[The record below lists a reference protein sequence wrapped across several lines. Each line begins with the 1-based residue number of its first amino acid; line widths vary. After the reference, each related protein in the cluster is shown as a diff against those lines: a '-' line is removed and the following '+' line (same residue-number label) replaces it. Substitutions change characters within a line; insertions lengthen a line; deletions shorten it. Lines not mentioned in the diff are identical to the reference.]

1 MWFWLIRSISVPARD
16 SSSAWRTIIERNPNK
31 AAPLDLFRPIGNS
44 ASLTSF
50 PSSDPPSSTP
60 FSPASLFL
68 CSPLRMDGGGEET
81 GFEVAIVVPKNCG
94 KERDDCVEFLVWEL
108 KTAGLIVER
117 VRGISDEF
125 IKLAAPIEIL
135 GRVAAELQMQK
146 LTYIGLELRFQW
158 DEVTAFVT
166 QPDGSLFSWC
176 ERFRCFHHL
185 IYGIVNN
192 TDSDL
197 TLRFGGK
204 ELQYR
209 RNESLLKMMEAEGI
223 VKQVFPTHDET
234 KRKQLLRTWALNW
247 LDFTWQPIDEIYSY
261 FGTKIATYFSFLGMY
276 TRWLFFPATLGLGLQ
291 LVDIGPLQPLVLPAF
306 FIFVIIW
313 AALFFQF
320 WKRKNSALLASWG
333 INYTLSEY
341 KALQTEQGS
350 LHIDKDSENK
360 IENDKPIEKKILQ
373 RDEWIGL
380 LLKIRN
386 NAIIVLAIVCL
397 QLPFELAYAY
407 FYEVTESDVMRYA
420 LTAAYLLAIQFYTRV
435 GGKVS
440 VILIKYEKNQGE
452 ESSAASLVYKVF
464 GLYFVQSY
472 IGLFY
477 HALLHRNLLTLRQI
491 LIQRLIVSQIL
502 ENMIENSIPFL
513 KYTYKKYR
521 AIHKKKK
528 HDKGSSPARSIHLA
542 TRVEKEF
549 LKPSY
554 TASIGEELED
564 GLFDDFLELALQFG
578 MIMMF
583 ACAFPLVFCFAT
595 LTNVTEIRADALKLI
610 VMYQR
615 PIPRAAATIGAWLN
629 IFQFLI
635 VMSIC
640 TNCVLLVCLYDQEG
654 KWKIEPGLA
663 AILIMEHALL
673 LIKFG
678 FSHFVPE
685 EPAWVRANRMRNVV
699 QARDVYSKQLLRSIS
714 TIERKQQ

>member
-1 MWFWLIRSISVPARD
+1 MWFLLVRRISVPARD
-16 SSSAWRTIIERNPNK
+16 SSSARRRINERNPKK
-31 AAPLDLFRPIGNS
+31 AAPLNLFRPIGNS
-44 ASLTSF
+44 ASRTSF
-50 PSSDPPSSTP
+50 PSSDPHSPSFP
-60 FSPASLFL
+60 FSPASLSL

-81 GFEVAIVVPKNCG
+81 GFEVAIVVPKNRD
-94 KERDDCVEFLVWEL
+94 KEGDDCVEFLVGEL

-117 VRGISDEF
+117 VRGLSDEF
-125 IKLAAPIEIL
+125 IKLAAPIETL
-135 GRVAAELQMQK
+135 GRVAAELQMKK

-158 DEVTAFVT
+158 DEVTAFVR

-223 VKQVFPTHDET
+223 VKQVFPIHDET

-291 LVDIGPLQPLVLPAF
+291 LVDIGPLQPLLLPAF

-350 LHIDKDSENK
+350 LHIDKDSENEL
-360 IENDKPIEKKILQ
+360 ENDKPIEKKILQ

-407 FYEVTESDVMRYA
+407 FYEVTESDVMRYV
-420 LTAAYLLAIQFYTRV
+420 LTAAYLLAIQLYTRV

-502 ENMIENSIPFL
+502 ENMIENSLPFL

-521 AIHKKKK
+521 AIHKKK
-528 HDKGSSPARSIHLA
+528 HDKGLSPARSIHLA

-610 VMYQR
+610 VMFRR

-635 VMSIC
+635 IMAIC